1 MKQETVAIGMSGGV
15 DSSVGAYLL
24 KEEGYNVIGITM
36 KLINDEKTN
45 LAIEDA
51 KRVCQELGIKHHII
65 DVSKEFKEIVIN
77 NFISAY
83 KSGKT
88 PNPCVVCNK
97 YFKFGLFIKKSEE
110 LGATKIATGHYAKI
124 ENNKLKMATTKE
136 KDQSY
141 FLYGI
146 NKDLLSKIIF
156 PLSEYENKDKVRE
169 IAQKLNLSTKGK
181 KDSQEI
187 CFIED
192 NNYINFLKENIKEPI
207 KTGEICLNDD
217 TVLATHNGIINYT
230 VGQRKGLGISYK
242 EPLYVTDINA
252 NTNKIIVGS
261 NADLYKN
268 TLIATDINLLTN
280 NLPTEVYAKIR
291 SRAMPSKATVTI
303 LNNKLIVT
311 FQEAQRAITKG
322 QSVVLYDKDD
332 YVLGGGIIEE
342 II

>member
-45 LAIEDA
+45 LAIKDA